1 MILLELIIQ
10 FQYERQ
16 AACFKEIDALVS
28 TGANVANWLKLP
40 SQMSEVLTE
49 AFSVKCYSQSF
60 ITRAFRKYKRC
71 CWAESAAVSIREI
84 SEQER
89 ECEIEGLSAAGV
101 FQCKQMKS
109 VYHSAFWNI
118 TNVKRCTKS
127 LGHISVFNVVAV
139 YMIITFFKNLNWHYR
154 KKLKVCINVWI
165 SVHSD
170 VVSGWILVD
179 CNTFWQFC
187 QRAI

>member
-60 ITRAFRKYKRC
+60 ITRAFNKYKRC

-84 SEQER
+84 SEQVYVR
-89 ECEIEGLSAAGV
+89 VWVLLV
-101 FQCKQMKS
+101 FVCS
-109 VYHSAFWNI
+109 
-118 TNVKRCTKS
+118 RCNKW
-127 LGHISVFNVVAV
+127 VN
-139 YMIITFFKNLNWHYR
+139 
-154 KKLKVCINVWI
+154 
-165 SVHSD
+165 
-170 VVSGWILVD
+170 SGWLRHFLTILPKSHLIKKHFYLFYI
-179 CNTFWQFC
+179 C
-187 QRAI
+187 IL